1 MVDKKHVCSGQ
12 DCLKMLISDFEKIQS
27 ISKLEI
33 PLHNML
39 DIGIENSSKSLD
51 INIVE
56 SVLTLTKCSF
66 DQRYREPILLLGG
79 IETIAE
85 LIQVKFTETYLFKQ
99 ECSDTNQIFPNLL
112 ISRLSTP
119 CTLYPLLPYA
129 VT

>member
-1 MVDKKHVCSGQ
+1 
-12 DCLKMLISDFEKIQS
+12 
-27 ISKLEI
+27 
-33 PLHNML
+33 ML
-39 DIGIENSSKSLD
+39 DIGKENSSKRLD
-51 INIVE
+51 INIIE
-56 SVLTLTKCSF
+56 SVSKLTKCSF

-85 LIQVKFTETYLFKQ
+85 LIKVNYANADLLKQ
-99 ECSDTNQIFPNLL
+99 EYSDTNQIFPNLL